1 MQAQHPT
8 QTGVHPVIAASMRW
22 FAPQAEAES
31 RARVFDSMANNPCLS
46 DDEREVHR
54 QRAYEIR
61 RASAM
66 EVPA

>member
-1 MQAQHPT
+1 MQAHTPT
-8 QTGVHPVIAASMRW
+8 PTGPHPVIAASMRW
-22 FAPQAEAES
+22 FTPQAEAES

-46 DDEREVHR
+46 DDERDDHR